1 MQKIVLD
8 PEQPRRRQQAL
19 RQHHK
24 RQLGYVETEP
34 SRRLGSG
41 AEITSRPATAK
52 DRGASGSTIAMA
64 TFAQL
69 ERAQKLAHLTC
80 GQCFEHAHEGACYQ
94 D

>member
-1 MQKIVLD
+1 MHKVVLD
-8 PEQPRRRQQAL
+8 PEQPRRRRQAL

-24 RQLGYVETEP
+24 RQLGYIPTEP
-34 SRRLGSG
+34 SRRLGKG
-41 AEITSRPATAK
+41 ATITSRPATAA

-69 ERAQKLAHLTC
+69 ERAQELAHLTC
-80 GQCFEHAHEGACYQ
+80 GQCFEPVHDGPCYQ